1 MLRKVRLRPKDDRF
15 RWGRNDPRQPASSF
29 LPVGRTLFITR
40 GTKDYILLTDQNDR
54 CDAFATTHNKPGGG
68 AIRKRVHPSVFPI
81 PAKKSCSSQSR
92 ANDLTQR
99 TMKMKSVFTVNI
111 AIALLSIAAFA
122 QTPPAPPQAPQ
133 PPRPPH
139 PPGMPGHDEKRPR
152 VPVTYLGVDTS
163 QVPTVVSD
171 QLGLAKGFGLV
182 VDYVEPNSPA
192 ATAGVQQ
199 NDILKMLNDQI
210 LIEPSQLR
218 KLLQTFP
225 EGTEVTLT
233 VLRKGQE
240 QKLTAKLAKKE
251 VPQRR
256 GAFPG
261 GNRDWHWDFDAT
273 GDLNEQMGEQM
284 QNLKEQLK
292 EQLGDQRGIIR
303 EAVTQAHEAARRA
316 RDDARRAADQLG
328 IFFED
333 SGAVKASKID
343 LGKAQIVF
351 SDDKGELKL
360 ANVDGRKLLTV
371 KDPQGK
377 LVFSGPVE
385 TKEDLDK
392 MPADVRQRYD
402 RLQQN
407 DLPTVAPR
415 SDTDSADDADTDD
428 ADDEDEGDD
437 KETAK
442 VSQQGSFQ
450 SSTREMIPHSIS
462 F

>member
-1 MLRKVRLRPKDDRF
+1 
-15 RWGRNDPRQPASSF
+15 
-29 LPVGRTLFITR
+29 
-40 GTKDYILLTDQNDR
+40 
-54 CDAFATTHNKPGGG
+54 
-68 AIRKRVHPSVFPI
+68 
-81 PAKKSCSSQSR
+81 
-92 ANDLTQR
+92 
-99 TMKMKSVFTVNI
+99 MKSVFTITV
-111 AIALLSIAAFA
+111 IALLPFAAFA
-122 QTPPAPPQAPQ
+122 QPSPVPPQPPQ

-139 PPGMPGHDEKRPR
+139 PPGMPDHHERRPK

-163 QVPTVVSD
+163 QVPAVVSD

-240 QKLTAKLAKKE
+240 QKLTAKLVKKE
-251 VPQRR
+251 VSQRR

-273 GDLNEQMGEQM
+273 GDMKEQM

-292 EQLGDQRGIIR
+292 EQLGDQKGIIR
-303 EAVTQAHEAARRA
+303 DAVTQAHEAARQA
-316 RDDARRAADQLG
+316 RDDARHAADQLR
-328 IFFED
+328 ILFED
-333 SGAVKASKID
+333 DGAVKASKID

-360 ANVDGRKLLTV
+360 ANVNGKKLLTV

-392 MPADVRQRYD
+392 MPADVRERYN
-402 RLQQN
+402 RLEQN
-407 DLPTVAPR
+407 DLPTVSPR
-415 SDTDSADDADTDD
+415 SDTGNAEDADTDD
-428 ADDEDEGDD
+428 ADDQDD
-437 KETAK
+437 DDDDGSTDL
-442 VSQQGSFQ
+442 SQQVSFQ
-450 SSTREMIPHSIS
+450 SLPHEMIPHSIS

>member
-1 MLRKVRLRPKDDRF
+1 M
-15 RWGRNDPRQPASSF
+15 NS
-29 LPVGRTLFITR
+29 
-40 GTKDYILLTDQNDR
+40 TKLI
-54 CDAFATTHNKPGGG
+54 
-68 AIRKRVHPSVFPI
+68 
-81 PAKKSCSSQSR
+81 
-92 ANDLTQR
+92 
-99 TMKMKSVFTVNI
+99 MKMKSVFTLTV
-111 AIALLSIAAFA
+111 IALLPIAAFA
-122 QTPPAPPQAPQ
+122 QPSPVPPQPPQ

-139 PPGMPGHDEKRPR
+139 PPGTPDHHERRPK

-273 GDLNEQMGEQM
+273 GDLKDQM
-284 QNLKEQLK
+284 QDLKQQLK
-292 EQLGDQRGIIR
+292 EQLGDQRGIVR

-316 RDDARRAADQLG
+316 RDDARRAADQLR
-328 IFFED
+328 IF
-333 SGAVKASKID
+333 
-343 LGKAQIVF
+343 
-351 SDDKGELKL
+351 LKTT
-360 ANVDGRKLLTV
+360 A
-371 KDPQGK
+371 
-377 LVFSGPVE
+377 
-385 TKEDLDK
+385 
-392 MPADVRQRYD
+392 
-402 RLQQN
+402 
-407 DLPTVAPR
+407 R
-415 SDTDSADDADTDD
+415 SRRA
-428 ADDEDEGDD
+428 
-437 KETAK
+437 
-442 VSQQGSFQ
+442 
-450 SSTREMIPHSIS
+450 RSI
-462 F
+462 

>member
-1 MLRKVRLRPKDDRF
+1 
-15 RWGRNDPRQPASSF
+15 
-29 LPVGRTLFITR
+29 
-40 GTKDYILLTDQNDR
+40 
-54 CDAFATTHNKPGGG
+54 
-68 AIRKRVHPSVFPI
+68 
-81 PAKKSCSSQSR
+81 
-92 ANDLTQR
+92 
-99 TMKMKSVFTVNI
+99 MKMKSVFTITV
-111 AIALLSIAAFA
+111 IALLPIAAFA
-122 QTPPAPPQAPQ
+122 QPSPAPPQPPQ

-139 PPGMPGHDEKRPR
+139 PPGVPDHHEKRPK

-192 ATAGVQQ
+192 ATAGIQQ

-210 LIEPSQLR
+210 LVEPSQLR

-225 EGTEVTLT
+225 DGTEVTLT

-240 QKLTAKLAKKE
+240 QKLTAKLARKD
-251 VPQRR
+251 VSQRR
-256 GAFPG
+256 NAW
-261 GNRDWHWDFDAT
+261 GNHDWHWDFDAT
-273 GDLNEQMGEQM
+273 GDMKEQM
-284 QNLKEQLK
+284 QDLKEQLK

-303 EAVTQAHEAARRA
+303 DAVMQAHEAARRA
-316 RDDARRAADQLG
+316 RDDARRAADQLR

-333 SGAVKASKID
+333 DGEVKASKID

-360 ANVDGRKLLTV
+360 ANVDGKKLLTV

-377 LVFSGPVE
+377 LLFSGPVE

-392 MPADVRQRYD
+392 MPADVRERYN
-402 RLQQN
+402 RLEQSH
-407 DLPTVAPR
+407 LPTVSPR
-415 SDTDSADDADTDD
+415 SDTESADDADADD
-428 ADDEDEGDD
+428 ADDEDDD
-437 KETAK
+437 DDDADAAE
-442 VSQQGSFQ
+442 VSQQVSFQ
-450 SSTREMIPHSIS
+450 SSPCEMIHQSIS